1 MTFGL
6 ILWGIYS
13 AYHLPL
19 DAQPDI
25 TNNQVQVI
33 SQAPSLGAQEV
44 EQFITAPIEL
54 AMANIPNILEKRS
67 ISRSGISVITLVF
80 KDDTDIYWARQ
91 QVNEQLKE
99 AEKSIPAG
107 LTEPL
112 LAPITTGLGEI
123 YQYVLHTKKGYEQK
137 YSATDLR
144 TLQDWLVRTQL
155 AGTPGVAEVS
165 GWGGYVKQYEVAL
178 DNDQLNSLGL
188 TIPQVYEALTKNN
201 ENTGGSYIEQQS
213 NVYFIRGLGQVQ
225 SLDDIRNIVVTN
237 TGGTP
242 ILIRDIA
249 RVQFGTATRYG
260 AVTRNGEGEVV
271 AGVTL
276 MLKGENFNQVIKNVK
291 ERIVQ
296 IQKSLPEGVV
306 IEPFIDRTELVGRAI
321 GTVKTNLMEGALI
334 VVFVLALLLGN
345 LRAGLVVASVI
356 PLAML
361 FAFGMMY
368 LFGVSGNLMS
378 LGAIDFGLIVDGAV
392 IIVEAIV
399 FRLTESKLFEDK
411 PRLTQQEM
419 DEQVYIASSKI
430 RSSAAFGEIII
441 LIVYLPLFALTG
453 IEGKMFR
460 PMAETVAFAILGAFI
475 LSLSYVPMMSALFLS
490 KNTVHKTTLS
500 DRFIGFLQK
509 YYARALIRVLRI
521 KKIAVLVTFIIFG
534 LSLWAFNRMGGE
546 FIPTLE
552 EGDLTVEISM
562 MQGTSLSEVVKTFG
576 KAEKLLK
583 AQFPE
588 LKQAVT
594 RIGSSEIPTDPMPM
608 ERGDMMLAMQPKESW
623 TSASSR
629 EEMMEKM
636 EEALSVIPG
645 INVEITQPM
654 QMRFNELMTGIRQ
667 DVAIKIYGDDL
678 DVLGREADKIAK
690 LIAPVEGVDE
700 PYVEKVSGLPQIT
713 VSYNRDKMAQY
724 GLNISDINVILRT
737 AFAGNVAGVVF
748 EGEKRFDM
756 VLRLQS
762 DLRNNIAD
770 VQNLLIPLSS
780 GNKVPLSQVASIS
793 FKDAPAQVSRE
804 DGKRRIFVGFNVSG
818 RDVESTV
825 EEIQQLMDQK
835 VKLPSGYY
843 MTYGGQF
850 QNLQAAKQRL
860 IVAVPAALLLII
872 VLLYVTFRSAKQS
885 LLIFT
890 AVPLAAMG
898 GIAALLLRDMPFSIS
913 AGVGFIALFGVSV
926 LNGIVLIG
934 YFNHLKESGMDNI
947 YERVLEGTKVRLRP
961 VLMTAAVATFG
972 FLPMA
977 LSASAGAE
985 VQRPLATVVI
995 GGLISA
1001 TLLTLFILPCLYILF
1016 DGKGRPNDENEQ
1028 SNRGTENPDGGNGS
1042 PRNNNWPIDGSDDGD
1057 GKANNLTPDSGK
1069 ADQKKI
1075 WPNSGLMIFLAGSFL
1090 CLSGFSL
1097 SAQGQFKAP
1106 LNLDSI
1112 ISRALKNNLQLRAA
1126 GLSVEQSRIMQQ
1138 AAPDLPKTEFMLTQ
1152 DPTSGGNMDNA
1163 LGITQSFAW
1172 PGLYKNQ
1179 KKLLNQQAL
1188 LAQQTG
1194 NHTRAEVIRSVKL
1207 AYYGCL
1213 LGREAL
1219 LILDKQDSIYRNF
1232 IKKAELRF
1240 KTGETSN
1247 LELISA
1253 RNKFQEVQ
1261 VLKLTAQADLR
1272 SNELVLKQL
1281 LHTDEPLILAE
1292 SKLPILLSDTAT
1304 VQGQLTTGE
1313 DQLTAAKGQLTTGQ
1327 DQLSGNAQL
1336 KLDRQN
1342 IAVADARLKVDKSKA
1357 MPDITLGYSQQLVIG
1372 SFDPANINRG
1382 YFPGTKVA
1390 GFQVGLAIP
1399 VFNGA
1404 NRSRIKSERLSGQI
1418 AKVNYEQSQSMVM
1431 LNYQQE
1437 LQQYKIY
1444 LQALNYYTNG
1454 GLQLADEQLRIA
1466 QVSFNLGEIG
1476 YMEYIQHISAAT
1488 QNKLAWLDAVNHLNQ
1503 SAIQLQFLKGE

>member
-1 MTFGL
+1 MTLGL
-6 ILWGIYS
+6 VVWGIYS

-54 AMANIPNILEKRS
+54 AMANIPQILEKRS

-99 AEKSIPAG
+99 AEQSIPKG

-165 GWGGYVKQYEVAL
+165 GWGGYVKQYEIAL

-188 TIPQVYEALTKNN
+188 TIPHVYEALEKNN

-213 NVYFIRGLGQVQ
+213 NVYFIRGLGQVK
-225 SLDDIRNIVVTN
+225 SLDDIGNIVVTN
-237 TGGTP
+237 TGGSP

-249 RVQFGTATRYG
+249 KVQFGSATRYG

-321 GTVKTNLMEGALI
+321 GTVKTNLLEGALI
-334 VVFVLALLLGN
+334 VVLVLALLLGN

-399 FRLTESKLFEDK
+399 FRLTESKLFKDQ
-411 PRLTQQEM
+411 PRLNQEEM

-460 PMAETVAFAILGAFI
+460 PMAETVTFAILGAFI
-475 LSLSYVPMMSALFLS
+475 LSLTYVPMMSALCLS
-490 KNTVHKTTLS
+490 KNTVHRTTLS
-500 DRFIGFLQK
+500 DKFISYLQK
-509 YYARALIRVLRI
+509 AYARALAPVLRF
-521 KKIAVLVTFIIFG
+521 KRLTVLITFLVFG

-583 AQFPE
+583 AEFPE

-608 ERGDMMLAMQPKESW
+608 ERGDMMLAMQPKDSW

-636 EEALSVIPG
+636 EETLSAIPG
-645 INVEITQPM
+645 IHVEITQPM

-667 DVAIKIYGDDL
+667 DVALKIYGDDL
-678 DVLGREADKIAK
+678 EVLSREAEKIAR
-690 LIAPVEGVDE
+690 LIAPLKGVET
-700 PYVEKVSGLPQIT
+700 PYVEKVSGLPQVT
-713 VSYNRDKMAQY
+713 VNYNRDKMAQY
-724 GLNISDINVILRT
+724 GLNISDINMILRT

-756 VLRLQS
+756 VVRLQS
-762 DLRNNIAD
+762 ELRNNITD
-770 VQNLLIPLSS
+770 VQNLLIPLAS
-780 GNKVPLSQVASIS
+780 GNKVPLSQVAAIS

-825 EEIQQLMDQK
+825 EEIQQLMDEK
-835 VKLPSGYY
+835 LKLPAGYY

-850 QNLQAAKQRL
+850 QNLLAAKERL
-860 IVAVPAALLLII
+860 MVAVPAALLLIL
-872 VLLYVTFRSAKQS
+872 VLLYITFRSVKQS

-890 AVPLAAMG
+890 AVPLAAIG

-934 YFNHLKESGMDNI
+934 YFNHLKETGMDDI
-947 YERVLEGTKVRLRP
+947 YQRVMEGTKVRLRP

-995 GGLISA
+995 GGLITA
-1001 TLLTLFILPCLYILF
+1001 TLLTLFVLPCLYILF
-1016 DGKGRPNDENEQ
+1016 NDRKGNQLNHPEH
-1028 SNRGTENPDGGNGS
+1028 SHPMLSKPALLILFTTGLFFGTG
-1042 PRNNNWPIDGSDDGD
+1042 
-1057 GKANNLTPDSGK
+1057 
-1069 ADQKKI
+1069 
-1075 WPNSGLMIFLAGSFL
+1075 
-1090 CLSGFSL
+1090 L
-1097 SAQGQFKAP
+1097 SASAQTPPPAE
-1106 LNLDSI
+1106 LDII
-1112 ISRALKNNLQLRAA
+1112 ISRVLKSNMQLQAA
-1126 GLSVEQSRIMQQ
+1126 GLSTAQSKALIKS
-1138 AAPDLPKTEFMLTQ
+1138 AVDLPKTELMLTQ
-1152 DPTSGGNMDNA
+1152 DPTSGGNIDNA

-1172 PGLYKNQ
+1172 PGWYKNQ
-1179 KKLLNQQAL
+1179 KKLLNQSSV
-1188 LAQQTG
+1188 LAEQTG
-1194 NHTRAEVIRSVKL
+1194 NSSREAVIKEVKL
-1207 AYYGCL
+1207 AYYGYL
-1213 LGREAL
+1213 LGKQVLTL
-1219 LILDKQDSIYRNF
+1219 LNKQDSIYLDF
-1232 IKKAELRF
+1232 TKKAETRV

-1247 LELISA
+1247 LELLSA
-1253 RNKFQEVQ
+1253 RNKYQEIQ
-1261 VLKLTAQADLR
+1261 LLKLNARADLR
-1272 SNELVLKQL
+1272 NHELRLLQLQNDSVPVLPSASL
-1281 LHTDEPLILAE
+1281 LPVLF
-1292 SKLPILLSDTAT
+1292 SDTAVHADT
-1304 VQGQLTTGE
+1304 FQE
-1313 DQLTAAKGQLTTGQ
+1313 
-1327 DQLSGNAQL
+1327 NAFL
-1336 KLDRQN
+1336 KQEQQQ
-1342 IAVADARLKVDKSKA
+1342 IKVADARIAVEKSKV
-1357 MPDITLGYSQQLVIG
+1357 MPDITLGYSQQLVLN
-1372 SFDPANINRG
+1372 SFDPAGINRG
-1382 YFPGTKVA
+1382 YFPGTRIG
-1390 GFQVGLAIP
+1390 GFQVGLAVP

-1404 NRSRIKSERLSGQI
+1404 NRARIKSERLASQI
-1418 AKVNYEQSQSMVM
+1418 ARVNYEQSRSMTV
-1431 LNYQQE
+1431 LSYQQE
-1437 LQQYKIY
+1437 LEQYKIQ
-1444 LQALNYYTNG
+1444 LQAVNYYQSS
-1454 GLQLADEQLRIA
+1454 GLKQAEEQLRIA
-1466 QVSFNLGEIG
+1466 QVSFDLGEIG
-1476 YMEYIQHISAAT
+1476 YIEYIQHLSAAIQT
-1488 QNKLAWLDAVNHLNQ
+1488 KLAYLSAIERLNE
-1503 SAIQLQFLKGE
+1503 SVIQLQFLKGE